1 MDAALPSFDA
11 HDRKMIHEI
20 IPVGWLQCNCS
31 IVGDPA
37 TREALVIDPGDEVE
51 EILRVLARH
60 KLQVKFIVSTHAH
73 IDHAGGLRKL
83 HERTG
88 APVMM
93 HRDDL
98 ELYQALEAQAEWLGM
113 AEPEV
118 GDVDEFL
125 KEGDALRW
133 GPFEARVLHTPG
145 HTPGSISLYLPRD
158 GGTVALPQ
166 PHLFAG
172 DTLFAGSIGRTD
184 LWGGSFEKI
193 MRSLQGTLMDLP
205 DETIVFPGHGETTS
219 IGKERHSNPFLV
231 GK

>member
-1 MDAALPSFDA
+1 MSAARQSFDA
-11 HDRKMIHEI
+11 HDVKMIHEV
-20 IPVGWLQCNCS
+20 IPVGWLRCNCS
-31 IVGDPA
+31 IVGDPL
-37 TREALVIDPGDEVE
+37 TREALVVDPGDEVE
-51 EILRVLARH
+51 EILRALARH
-60 KLQVKFIVSTHAH
+60 KLHVKLIVSTHAH

-83 HERTG
+83 HERTH

-98 ELYQALEAQAEWLGM
+98 ELYQALDAQAEWLGM
-113 AEPEV
+113 PEPEI
-118 GDVDEFL
+118 GDVDQSL

-145 HTPGSISLYLPRD
+145 HTPGSICLYLPRD
-158 GGTVALPQ
+158 TGLIALAKPQ
-166 PHLFAG
+166 LFAG

-193 MRSLQGTLMDLP
+193 MRSLQGTLMELP
-205 DETIVFPGHGETTS
+205 DETLVFPGHGEATS
-219 IGKERHSNPFLV
+219 IGKERDSNPFLS